1 MNFSLYID
9 YAKPAVAAAILRER
23 ALLQTQGKVYVKG
36 YTRSWPGG
44 MVGAVRAMRKAK
56 KYRRR
61 VVYAAHRRAA

>member
-1 MNFSLYID
+1 MNFTLYID

-44 MVGAVRAMRKAK
+44 MAAAVRAMRKAK
-56 KYRRR
+56 KHRRR
-61 VVYAAHRRAA
+61 VFHTVHRKAA